1 MLVSTSALAA
11 IAMLPACRSGSA
23 RTAGRGA
30 DGTVSDG
37 GTLVVALPVDVTT
50 FLPPYAVATQDMMAT
65 RLLFDR
71 LAEPGDSLN
80 TIGDHG
86 FIPRLADRWDWTHDS
101 LAIVFHL
108 DPRARWHDGVP
119 VRAND
124 VVFTYQIY
132 TNPAAAV
139 ESASQLAA
147 IDSVTA
153 ADSLTAV
160 FWFKHRYPEQFFDA
174 TYQMLICPAHLLHGI
189 PVAQLQSSEFAHHP
203 VGDGRFRLGS
213 VTPGST
219 VEFLADTGNYRGRAR
234 LDRVVLAI
242 TPSPGAALTKVLS
255 GDADFFEAVPPANLS
270 DIEHDSALVAL
281 LHDDPSYG
289 FLWFNLR
296 AGSSPQSAFRFS
308 ATEPSGRRSPWPLI
322 GRRSF
327 ATSGTRW
334 RMSPTDRLRGA
345 HSSADPQA
353 LALPYDTARADR
365 MLDSAGWRRGAD
377 GVRQKAGR
385 PLAFSVSVPTSS
397 KVRQQIAVLVQDQL
411 SRIGAR
417 VTVDPSE
424 MNAWVT
430 QLRHHD
436 FDAAVMVW
444 HTDGAMDDLRQS
456 WATSAVRDGVNFGS
470 YESPAFDA
478 LVDSAL
484 AATNPVQTHALLHC
498 AYAQIN
504 EDVPAVWLYHLG
516 RSSRYIAASIRAFSA
531 RTRGIRTSQT
541 GTFPRS
547 PGFHGTT
554 LGSLPRH
561 GNALS
566 RLIDPA
572 ASCARCSLAACC
584 KPSP

>member
-1 MLVSTSALAA
+1 MLVSTSALTA
-11 IAMLPACRSGSA
+11 IAMLPACRSDSA
-23 RTAGRGA
+23 RTAGGGA

-50 FLPPYAVATQDMMAT
+50 FLPPYAVATQDMMAV

-86 FIPRLADRWDWTHDS
+86 FTPRLADRWDWTHDS

-108 DPRARWHDGVP
+108 DPRARWHDGLP

-124 VVFTYQIY
+124 VVFTYQLY
-132 TNPAAAV
+132 ANPAAGV
-139 ESASQLAA
+139 ESASQLTA

-153 ADSLTAV
+153 TDSLTAV

-174 TYQMLICPAHLLHGI
+174 TYQMLICPAHLLRGI
-189 PVAQLQSSEFAHHP
+189 PVAQLQSSDFAHHP

-219 VEFLADTGNYRGRAR
+219 VEFVADTANYRGRAR
-234 LDRVVLAI
+234 LDRVVLAV

-270 DIEHDSALVAL
+270 DVEHDSALVAL

-289 FLWFNLR
+289 FVWFNLR
-296 AGSSPQSAFRFS
+296 TGTPPHPHPIFGDRAV
-308 ATEPSGRRSPWPLI
+308 RRALAMAIDREAIIRNVWDTLAYVANGP
-322 GRRSF
+322 F
-327 ATSGTRW
+327 ARGT
-334 RMSPTDRLRGA
+334 
-345 HSSADPQA
+345 SSADPQA
-353 LALPYDTARADR
+353 LALPYDTARANR
-365 MLDSAGWRRGAD
+365 LLDSAGWRRGAD
-377 GVRQKAGR
+377 GIRQKAGR
-385 PLAFSVSVPTSS
+385 PLAFSVSAPTSS
-397 KVRQQIAVLVQDQL
+397 KVRQQVAVLVQDQL
-411 SRIGAR
+411 SRVGAR

-436 FDAAVMVW
+436 FDAAIMVW

-484 AATNPVQTHALLHC
+484 AATNPVQTHALLHR

-504 EDVPAVWLYHLG
+504 EDVPAIWLYHPREIIAVHRRVHTGVL
-516 RSSRYIAASIRAFSA
+516 RPDAWYSHLADWYIPPESR
-531 RTRGIRTSQT
+531 
-541 GTFPRS
+541 
-547 PGFHGTT
+547 
-554 LGSLPRH
+554 LPRDNI
-561 GNALS
+561 G
-566 RLIDPA
+566 
-572 ASCARCSLAACC
+572 LAAM
-584 KPSP
+584 PR

>member
-1 MLVSTSALAA
+1 M
-11 IAMLPACRSGSA
+11 A
-23 RTAGRGA
+23 RRGA
-30 DGTVSDG
+30 CACERRGVHLPDLHKSGRSCRERVPTRGNRLGHCG
-37 GTLVVALPVDVTT
+37 G
-50 FLPPYAVATQDMMAT
+50 
-65 RLLFDR
+65 
-71 LAEPGDSLN
+71 
-80 TIGDHG
+80 
-86 FIPRLADRWDWTHDS
+86 LADRSVLVQTPLS
-101 LAIVFHL
+101 RAVFRRHISDADL
-108 DPRARWHDGVP
+108 PGA
-119 VRAND
+119 
-124 VVFTYQIY
+124 
-132 TNPAAAV
+132 PAARHP
-139 ESASQLAA
+139 S
-147 IDSVTA
+147 
-153 ADSLTAV
+153 
-160 FWFKHRYPEQFFDA
+160 
-174 TYQMLICPAHLLHGI
+174 G
-189 PVAQLQSSEFAHHP
+189 QLQSSEFAHHP

-234 LDRVVLAI
+234 LDRLVLAI

-255 GDADFFEAVPPANLS
+255 GDADFFEAVPPANVS

-281 LHDDPSYG
+281 LHNDPSYG

-296 AGSSPQSAFRFS
+296 AGSSPHPHPIFGDRAVRQALAMAMDRK
-308 ATEPSGRRSPWPLI
+308 AIIRNVCDTLAYVANGP
-322 GRRSF
+322 F
-327 ATSGTRW
+327 ARGT
-334 RMSPTDRLRGA
+334 
-345 HSSADPQA
+345 SSADPQA

-365 MLDSAGWRRGAD
+365 CSIRPAGAAAPMASG
-377 GVRQKAGR
+377 QKAGR

-484 AATNPVQTHALLHC
+484 AATNPVQTHALLHR

-504 EDVPAVWLYHLG
+504 EDVPAVWLYHPREIIAVHRRVHTGVL
-516 RSSRYIAASIRAFSA
+516 RADAWYTHLADWYIPPESR
-531 RTRGIRTSQT
+531 
-541 GTFPRS
+541 
-547 PGFHGTT
+547 
-554 LGSLPRH
+554 LPRDNI
-561 GNALS
+561 G
-566 RLIDPA
+566 
-572 ASCARCSLAACC
+572 LAAT
-584 KPSP
+584 PR